1 VKRGL
6 RGPGGPV
13 EGSIAMRVVVAL
25 AVELSILTVV
35 AQGAVRPGTAALAI
49 ALAPVG
55 YWVSYRRRGR
65 SNLALKLAL
74 SAGLLAAMGQFLVD
88 VQQAGNVDQAR
99 VPLATLFLWVQV
111 MHAFDVPRRRDLAFS
126 MVASLILMAEAGA
139 LSLTTGYGL
148 FLVPWLGFAGGWLF
162 LSSHPRADALTTP
175 SAVRREP
182 FGSRRPG
189 GRLAPVR
196 ALSSPA
202 AATVVAAFL
211 VFLALPRVPG
221 SFIKTPPF
229 SLGRAATQLANFDGG
244 VTNPS
249 LPSADANGVVNFA
262 SGAYPGLSDV
272 VDLRARGRL
281 SDRIAFRV
289 RATQPALWRA
299 EAFDT
304 YDGTRWTIGSTA
316 TQTLPAPDAT
326 GGVDLPPIG
335 LVRGRGMS
343 GSPIAGLRTVPLTQT
358 FYLDT
363 PQPNVLFAAANPTRV
378 YFPSSGL
385 RVDRDVSV
393 RAPILLDRGLVYSVI
408 SELPVPDPH
417 ILRRAREVVPRALAA
432 YLQLPD
438 ELPARVGDLARHI
451 GGRASTEYDAVRAV
465 QSYLQRA
472 TRYRLDVPADPPG
485 VDEVDHFLFV
495 THEGFCEQI
504 ASSMAVMLRSLGI
517 PTRLVTGYGPGERNP
532 FTGYFEVK
540 QSDAHAWVE
549 VYYPG
554 LGWVPYDPTF
564 GVPAAAPGV
573 ASRFM
578 AGAVFAAIGR
588 FLGREVP
595 EPVKRGVGA
604 ALGTVGVLAG
614 ALARAWPVAV
624 AILLT
629 ASACAVLWRR
639 RRRRGDPPYDEAE
652 ALFLEMEEAL
662 AAAGHPRAAQ
672 QTPGEYLGTL
682 VVDPTFAPE
691 VAGAALVIVRTF
703 EAVRFAPGA
712 PAREDVVRARASLGV
727 VRAAL
732 GPRGRRVRAERVHE
746 PAPPR

>member
-1 VKRGL
+1 MKLRL

-13 EGSIAMRVVVAL
+13 EDSVGMRVVVAL
-25 AVELSILTVV
+25 AVELSILAVV
-35 AQGAVRPGTAALAI
+35 TQGAVRPGTALLAV

-55 YWVSYRRRGR
+55 YLVSYRRRGR

-111 MHAFDVPRRRDLAFS
+111 LHAFDVPRRRDLAFS

-148 FLVPWLGFAGGWLF
+148 FLAPWLVLAGAWLH
-162 LSSHPRADALTTP
+162 LSSGPRPDVLTVP
-175 SAVRREP
+175 SSVHREP
-182 FGSRRPG
+182 VGNRRGG

-196 ALSSPA
+196 ALSFPV
-202 AATVVAAFL
+202 AATAVAAFL

-281 SDRIAFRV
+281 SDQIAFRV
-289 RATQPALWRA
+289 RATQAALWRA

-304 YDGTRWTIGSTA
+304 YDGTRWTIGSKQ
-316 TQTLPAPDAT
+316 TQTLPAADAT

-335 LVRGRGMS
+335 LARGG
-343 GSPIAGLRTVPLTQT
+343 GSSEPPIAGLRTVPLTQT

-385 RVDRDVSV
+385 RVDRSLSV
-393 RAPILLDRGLVYSVI
+393 RSPILLDRGLVYSVI
-408 SELPVPDPH
+408 SELPVPDPR
-417 ILRRAREVVPRALAA
+417 ILRGAREIVPATMSA

-438 ELPARVGDLARHI
+438 ELPARVGELARRI
-451 GGRASTEYDAVRAV
+451 GGTAPTEYDAVRAV
-465 QSYLQRA
+465 ESYLRRA

-504 ASSMAVMLRSLGI
+504 ASSMAVLLRSLGI
-517 PTRLVTGYGPGERNP
+517 PTRLVTGFGPGERNP

-564 GVPAAAPGV
+564 GVPDADPGV
-573 ASRFM
+573 TGRFM
-578 AGAVFAAIGR
+578 AGAVFAAVGR
-588 FLGREVP
+588 FVSRVVP
-595 EPVKRGVGA
+595 TPVKHVSAAVLGVVGA
-604 ALGTVGVLAG
+604 IAG
-614 ALARAWPVAV
+614 SLARAWAEATVALLV
-624 AILLT
+624 ASLGVL
-629 ASACAVLWRR
+629 LWRR
-639 RRRRGDPPYDEAE
+639 RRHRPVEAHDEVE
-652 ALFLEMEEAL
+652 AVFLDLEENL
-662 AAAGHPRAAQ
+662 ASAGMPRAPQ
-672 QTPGEYLGTL
+672 QTPGEYLEALWGDPLLGTEVL
-682 VVDPTFAPE
+682 EAAGVV
-691 VAGAALVIVRTF
+691 VRTF
-703 EAVRFAPGA
+703 EEARFAAIEPGSD
-712 PAREDVVRARASLGV
+712 ELDRARAAVGI
-727 VRAAL
+727 VRA
-732 GPRGRRVRAERVHE
+732 GVRGRSSHER
-746 PAPPR
+746 RG